1 MGKLTIQ
8 KVSFIITTGGIKM
21 NKSVC
26 VALGNAVRATRKS
39 KNLSQEA
46 LAEKLGV
53 CKRTIMDIE
62 KNTGNPK
69 FELLCMLVRELDL
82 PLYEVFYPEV
92 SDSSEMKNV
101 LMKELSDCSDYEMK
115 IILSVVKSLRD
126 TLKNKD
132 KNI

>member
-1 MGKLTIQ
+1 MNQ
-8 KVSFIITTGGIKM
+8 SVS
-21 NKSVC
+21 
-26 VALGNAVRATRKS
+26 ALGSIVRATRKS

-92 SDSSEMKNV
+92 SDSSEIKNV
-101 LMKELSDCSDYEMK
+101 LMKELSGCSDYEMK
-115 IILSVVKSLRD
+115 VILSVVKSLRYSLRNEGKRGID
-126 TLKNKD
+126 SEYEYSK
-132 KNI
+132 

>member
-1 MGKLTIQ
+1 
-8 KVSFIITTGGIKM
+8 M
-21 NKSVC
+21 NQSVN
-26 VALGNAVRATRKS
+26 ALGNVVRATRKS

-46 LAEKLGV
+46 LAEKLDV

-92 SDSSEMKNV
+92 SDNSGMKNV
-101 LMKELSDCSDYEMK
+101 LMKELNDCSDYEMK
-115 IILSVVKSLRD
+115 VILSVVKSLKG
-126 TLKNKD
+126 TLKMYEKL
-132 KNI
+132 

>member
-1 MGKLTIQ
+1 MNQ
-8 KVSFIITTGGIKM
+8 SVS
-21 NKSVC
+21 
-26 VALGNAVRATRKS
+26 ALGSVVRATRKS

-82 PLYEVFYPEV
+82 PLYEVFYPE
-92 SDSSEMKNV
+92 STDNSEMKNV
-101 LMKELSDCSDYEMK
+101 LLKELSDCSYYEMK
-115 IILSVVKSLRD
+115 VILSVVKNLRYA
-126 TLKNKD
+126 LKNEK
-132 KNI
+132 

>member
-1 MGKLTIQ
+1 MNQ
-8 KVSFIITTGGIKM
+8 SVS
-21 NKSVC
+21 
-26 VALGNAVRATRKS
+26 ALGSVVRATRKS

-46 LAEKLGV
+46 LAERLGV

-92 SDSSEMKNV
+92 SDSSEMKNL
-101 LMKELSDCSDYEMK
+101 LMKELSDCSDYEMNV
-115 IILSVVKSLRD
+115 ILAVVKSLRH
-126 TLKNKD
+126 TLKKEE
-132 KNI
+132 